1 MPWEK
6 NFDTRETLEKA
17 MQAFWARGYS
27 ATSIQDL
34 VDCTGVNRA
43 SLYATYG
50 DKRAMFLAAL
60 RLYDKD
66 FRRARLSALEQ
77 QFGPREALEKLF
89 QDFIERSQTDKSS
102 RGCFLANTALEL
114 AAHDAEIRHV
124 VAESQ
129 ADIEAFFRRILTNG
143 QAQGVFRAD
152 IDPAIAARSLLTSVL
167 GFLVLLRSR
176 PDPDLLRSV
185 ADDVMARL
193 T

>member
-6 NFDTRETLEKA
+6 NFDAGETLEKA

-60 RLYDKD
+60 RLYNKD
-66 FRRARLSALEQ
+66 FRRARLNALEQ
-77 QFGPREALEKLF
+77 QLGPREALEKLF

-129 ADIEAFFRRILTNG
+129 AEIEAFFRRILTNG
-143 QAQGVFRAD
+143 RAQGVFRAE
-152 IDPAIAARSLLTSVL
+152 INPAVAARSLLTSVL